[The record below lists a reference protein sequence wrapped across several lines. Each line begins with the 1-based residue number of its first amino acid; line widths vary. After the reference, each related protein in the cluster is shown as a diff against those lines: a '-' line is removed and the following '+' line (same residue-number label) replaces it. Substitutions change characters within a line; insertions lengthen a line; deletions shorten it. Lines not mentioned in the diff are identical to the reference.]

1 VNRHEINLVP
11 LQQASLCLDCEAITA
26 GHTTCLC
33 CGSQALLNIARI
45 LNQRVF
51 DEGRSPKSREL
62 TFSSLRS
69 RTGSRVDPEFDLT
82 LTNEQNDQLRYAW
95 RLGKNSA

>member
-1 VNRHEINLVP
+1 MNKHEINLVP

-26 GHTTCLC
+26 AHTICLC

-45 LNQRVF
+45 LSERVF
-51 DEGRSPKSREL
+51 DAGRPAKSRSL

-69 RTGSRVDPEFDLT
+69 RTGSRVDPEFDRT
-82 LTNEQNDQLRYAW
+82 LTGEQNEQLRFAW
-95 RLGKNSA
+95 RLGNSA